1 MNAADGIATHSFRV
15 PGGAGEHMIAIEAPA
30 EAGFAFQLD
39 ALMRRYGEAL
49 QSLRIAPDTAV
60 FRRLY
65 LSDAANQAAAVRDL
79 ALAREPSGVTP
90 AVSVVQQPPAS
101 GAKLALLAWHID
113 DPAGIGRRSFGPNE
127 MLLER
132 NGRGHL
138 WSTGLC
144 AGATLAPLATAVQT
158 EAVFARLIE
167 RLTASAA
174 SLAENCVRTWLYVR
188 DVDAFYQ
195 EMVDARTALFAR
207 AGLTRDT
214 HYIASTGIAGACA
227 HRYDTVLMDAWSILG
242 LQSGQMS
249 YLNAFDALCP
259 THDYNVTFER
269 GTRIAYGDRAH
280 CLISGTASIDGAG
293 QVVHRGDV
301 TRQLDRA
308 LANMAALLADGGAT
322 LAALTHLVVYLRD
335 TADTPWITAA
345 LAERFPTLPVL
356 VLRAA
361 VCRPDWLVEVEGIAA
376 TPARRPGLAP
386 F

>member
-65 LSDAANQAAAVRDL
+65 LSDAANQAAAVRDS
-79 ALAREPSGVTP
+79 ALACEPSGVTP

-158 EAVFARLIE
+158 AAVFARLIE

-335 TADTPWITAA
+335 TADTPWVTAA

-376 TPARRPGLAP
+376 TPALRPGLAP

>member
-1 MNAADGIATHSFRV
+1 M
-15 PGGAGEHMIAIEAPA
+15 
-30 EAGFAFQLD
+30 
-39 ALMRRYGEAL
+39 
-49 QSLRIAPDTAV
+49 
-60 FRRLY
+60 
-65 LSDAANQAAAVRDL
+65 
-79 ALAREPSGVTP
+79 
-90 AVSVVQQPPAS
+90 
-101 GAKLALLAWHID
+101 
-113 DPAGIGRRSFGPNE
+113 
-127 MLLER
+127 
-132 NGRGHL
+132 
-138 WSTGLC
+138 
-144 AGATLAPLATAVQT
+144 
-158 EAVFARLIE
+158 
-167 RLTASAA
+167 
-174 SLAENCVRTWLYVR
+174 LYVR

-214 HYIASTGIAGACA
+214 HFIASTGIAGACA

-269 GTRIAYGDRAH
+269 GTRIAYGDRVH

-335 TADTPWITAA
+335 TADTPWVTAA

>member
-65 LSDAANQAAAVRDL
+65 LSDAANQAAAVRDS

-158 EAVFARLIE
+158 AAVFARLIE

-242 LQSGQMS
+242 LQPGQMS

>member
-49 QSLRIAPDTAV
+49 RSLRIAPDTAV

-65 LSDAANQAAAVRDL
+65 LSDAANQAAAVRDS
-79 ALAREPSGVTP
+79 ALACEPSGVTP

-158 EAVFARLIE
+158 AAVFARLIE

-242 LQSGQMS
+242 LQPGQMS

>member
-65 LSDAANQAAAVRDL
+65 LSDAANQAAAVRDS

-158 EAVFARLIE
+158 AAVFARLIE

-242 LQSGQMS
+242 LQPGQMS

-322 LAALTHLVVYLRD
+322 LAALTELVVYLRD